1 MKTLCLMLLVFL
13 SSAAVVGA
21 QSQSAE
27 PGDSGGLT
35 VVQMSWS
42 KHVYNPMLEEDPF
55 RHNREQWEDAR
66 LQERVDRENAA
77 RTRNGKT
84 AIDNRGRPVRVE
96 TEKRDPFTT
105 YLYKAK
111 VTNKDTKTILAIEWD
126 YVFYDE
132 ATKKEVGRHPLKN
145 TVKIQP
151 GKSAELSRRTG
162 TPPTTV
168 VDVHKTGKKFKEQ
181 YAERIEIQR
190 IEYADGSVWQ
200 RPAK

>member
-1 MKTLCLMLLVFL
+1 MLLVFF

-21 QSQSAE
+21 QSQSGS
-27 PGDSGGLT
+27 PDNTGGVT

-42 KHVYNPMLEEDPF
+42 RQVYNPMLYEDPF
-55 RHNREQWEDAR
+55 KHNREQWEDAR
-66 LQERVDRENAA
+66 LQQMIDRENAV

-84 AIDNRGRPVRVE
+84 AIDNPGRRVRNTDVE
-96 TEKRDPFTT
+96 ARSPFTT
-105 YLYKAK
+105 YVYKAK
-111 VTNKDTKTILAIEWD
+111 VTNNDSKTILAIEWD

-145 TVKIQP
+145 NVKIQS
-151 GKSAELSRRTG
+151 GKSAEMSRRTA

-181 YAERIEIQR
+181 YAERVEIQR